1 MINSDAV
8 SDLPLEESDEYLF
21 NCGNET
27 IPNQKT
33 RKKSNET
40 SNKRDIINEEI
51 KNQYELNNNE
61 DIDNFTQVEMIMNN
75 HSFIKIIPKKK
86 L

>member
-40 SNKRDIINEEI
+40 SNKRDIIN
-51 KNQYELNNNE
+51 
-61 DIDNFTQVEMIMNN
+61 
-75 HSFIKIIPKKK
+75 
-86 L
+86 